1 MGMIMIRPTLL
12 ALLLAALN
20 VNAFP
25 AEAITRQNMLSLIRQ
40 AGVTVSR
47 RSSCGSNGQAA
58 AHYEPGN
65 NAICIAESQYRDM
78 RHWDQAL
85 THEAMHM
92 VQDCMAG
99 LHNSSMMTLAH
110 NVRYRRDVVSYIRRR
125 GSNWVAFIK
134 RHYRPS
140 DYAIEL
146 EAYALQDRPEDVA
159 RLIKQKCLS

>member
-1 MGMIMIRPTLL
+1 MIRTTLI
-12 ALLLAALN
+12 ALLFAGLN
-20 VNAFP
+20 FNSLP

-47 RSSCGSNGQAA
+47 RPTCGSNGRAA

-65 NAICIAESQYRDM
+65 NAICIAESQYRDT
-78 RHWDQAL
+78 RYWDQAL

-99 LHNSSMMTLAH
+99 LHNSSLMTLAH
-110 NVRYRRDVVSYIRRR
+110 NVSYKREVVAYIRQR
-125 GSNWVAFIK
+125 GSNWVSFIK
-134 RHYRPS
+134 RHYRPA

-146 EAYALQDRPEDVA
+146 EAYALQDRPTDVA
-159 RLIKQKCLS
+159 RLIKQKCLG